1 MQENAKKYCSLD
13 VIHFLKSICKEKKT
27 MPKNSKCLEESL
39 PASKVVKNLKKMK
52 NSAFV
57 WWEQLNKSRTLLSSS
72 ADNILLDPYN
82 YSHYIQTRS
91 ILVNDDLW

>member
-39 PASKVVKNLKKMK
+39 RGSKVVKNLKKM
-52 NSAFV
+52 N
-57 WWEQLNKSRTLLSSS
+57 NKT
-72 ADNILLDPYN
+72 NIKFGFCMMGRVKQ
-82 YSHYIQTRS
+82 I
-91 ILVNDDLW
+91 